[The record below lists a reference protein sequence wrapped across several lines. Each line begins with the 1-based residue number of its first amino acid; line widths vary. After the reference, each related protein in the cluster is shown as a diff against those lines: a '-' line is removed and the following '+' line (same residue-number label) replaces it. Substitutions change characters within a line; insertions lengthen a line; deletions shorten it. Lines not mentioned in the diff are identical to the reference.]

1 MKRFLVLV
9 GTIATIGIL
18 GSAGPTLAEPI
29 TYTETAIAS
38 GSLGGT
44 IFTDALITLTLI
56 GDTTG
61 VVQPLPDELPDFR
74 FNPGTATITIAGLGT
89 ATIFNGTAIIFP
101 VIPGEIPIPSFG
113 IGQGLVVDGHFT
125 GILGIGSDS
134 LAGYDLQSA
143 LGPFS
148 AAGEAGATEPDG
160 SPHFFSTS
168 SGNLMLT
175 RGETVVTL
183 TVTPTS
189 VPEPT
194 SLSLLGTGGLSL
206 LALRRRTKRR
216 G

>member
-1 MKRFLVLV
+1 MKRFLV

-18 GSAGPTLAEPI
+18 GTAAPTLADPI
-29 TYTETAIAS
+29 TYTETSIAS

-44 IFTDALITLTLI
+44 TFTDALITLTLI

-74 FNPGTATITIAGLGT
+74 YNPGTATITIAGLGT
-89 ATIFNGTAIIFP
+89 ATIFNGTAIFFP
-101 VIPGEIPIPSFG
+101 VIPGEIPLPSFG

-134 LAGYDLQSA
+134 LAGYDLQSSF
-143 LGPFS
+143 GPFS
-148 AAGEAGATEPDG
+148 AAGSAGATEPNG
-160 SPHFFSTS
+160 SPHFYATS

-175 RGETVVTL
+175 GGENVTL
-183 TVTPTS
+183 TVTTTS
-189 VPEPT
+189 VPEPA
-194 SLSLLGTGGLSL
+194 SLSLIGTGGLSL

-216 G
+216 A